1 MSRVFAQARASCPKS
16 SPRIIRQTQWPQISV
31 PRPILSDNICA
42 SLEQTNK
49 HMAKDK
55 AKIVIVGGGFGG
67 LFTALDLAGTSDV
80 TLINDEDHFLFK
92 PMLYEYLSGEV
103 EAWHIAP
110 DCKDLLE
117 GKATFVRGV
126 AEAIDLDNRS
136 VRLAGNQALPYDILV
151 FSPGAMTNYAGVDGA
166 EEFSLPFRTLNDAN
180 HLRRRMTEVLDR
192 IAPDAA
198 PQDTREA
205 LTFVVVGGGASG
217 VELSTKMADL
227 LRDAVKRRALR
238 GEPRVVIVEMADRL
252 VPGMGEE
259 IRRFVENALGEA
271 RVEVHTNTRVM
282 RVSANSITLDHNQR
296 QTELTTSAVV
306 WVAGVRPSP
315 LLESL
320 KVERDSRGLIPV
332 EPTLQLRERPEV
344 FALGDI
350 AFYSD
355 VVPTLAGTAQ
365 LAFQES
371 SLCAQNIRA
380 FIEGHELKSKRFV
393 ELGEAVSLGT
403 EHAAVLTGGKVIGGP
418 LARQAR
424 FALYTARLPTWHHRL
439 RVGASWFF
447 EGTAPRPLQPLRF

>member
-1 MSRVFAQARASCPKS
+1 MMEN
-16 SPRIIRQTQWPQISV
+16 SP
-31 PRPILSDNICA
+31 
-42 SLEQTNK
+42 
-49 HMAKDK
+49 
-55 AKIVIVGGGFGG
+55 KIVIIGGGFGG
-67 LFTALDLAGTSDV
+67 LFTALDLNGAGQV

-110 DCKDLLE
+110 DCKELLNNDARFIKGQVTNVDLSSQTL
-117 GKATFVRGV
+117 TL
-126 AEAIDLDNRS
+126 AERKEPIS
-136 VRLAGNQALPYDILV
+136 YDGLV
-151 FSPGAMTNYAGVDGA
+151 FSPGATTSYAGVEGA
-166 EEFSLPFRTLNDAN
+166 EKFALPFRTLNDAN
-180 HLRRRMTEVLDR
+180 HLRRRMTEALDHVQ
-192 IAPDAA
+192 PDSA
-198 PQDTREA
+198 PQDTRAE
-205 LTFVVVGGGASG
+205 LTFAIVGGGASG

-238 GEPRVVIVEMADRL
+238 GEPRVVIIEMADRL

-259 IRRFVENALGEA
+259 IRKYVENALEES
-271 RVEVHTNTRVM
+271 RVEVYTETRVV
-282 RVSANSITLDHNQR
+282 RVTERSITLEHNR
-296 QTELTTSAVV
+296 THTELQTSGVV

-315 LLESL
+315 LIESL
-320 KVERDSRGLIPV
+320 DVERDRRGLIVV
-332 EPTLQLRERPEV
+332 EPTLQLRSHLNV

-350 AFYSD
+350 AFYAD

-365 LAFQES
+365 LALQQS
-371 SLCAQNIRA
+371 HLCARNVRA
-380 FIEGHELKSKRFV
+380 FLEGGELKSKHFV

-447 EGTAPRPLQPLRF
+447 EGTQPRPLQPLGF